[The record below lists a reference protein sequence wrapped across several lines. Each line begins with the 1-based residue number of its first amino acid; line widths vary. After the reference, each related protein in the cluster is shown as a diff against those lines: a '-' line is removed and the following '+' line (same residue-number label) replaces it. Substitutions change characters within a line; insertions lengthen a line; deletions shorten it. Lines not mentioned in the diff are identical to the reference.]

1 MSHARS
7 LRMPLRLFIPRLS
20 TLMLV
25 AAAFLPTPIPAQI
38 ATNTGA
44 QVILDTSGFW
54 RLHLTLR
61 TPVIRNVQTLE
72 TVGAACDTLAPDQN
86 WVSPGF
92 DDSGWVRASA
102 LSSGQ

>member
-1 MSHARS
+1 
-7 LRMPLRLFIPRLS
+7 
-20 TLMLV
+20 MLV